1 MLPEWLLVVSLVIL
15 LGYTAQTTLDK
26 AVKVYQK
33 ETEAQ
38 LKAAYVRLTHVLT
51 WRLSS
56 MSVGCVETSTVDN
69 DS

>member
-26 AVKVYQK
+26 GVKVYQK

-38 LKAAYVRLTHVLT
+38 LKAAYVT
-51 WRLSS
+51 WR
-56 MSVGCVETSTVDN
+56 GDCPE
-69 DS
+69 

>member
-26 AVKVYQK
+26 GFKVYQK

-38 LKAAYVRLTHVLT
+38 LKAAYVT
-51 WRLSS
+51 WLSLLS
-56 MSVGCVETSTVDN
+56 E
-69 DS
+69 